1 MSFKGTTPA
10 DFYDRYNCEGGQW
23 NLEMDLLVAAEIADR
38 VNEQTDNVTK
48 ADKAKGA
55 VARRSQRKGQRQQL
69 SNNKGFFE
77 ALRDSGVPIRG
88 AKSGEKNG

>member
-1 MSFKGTTPA
+1 MSFKGTTPG

-23 NLEMDLLVAAEIADR
+23 NLEMDLLVAGEIADR

-48 ADKAKGA
+48 ADRAKGA
-55 VARRSQRKGQRQQL
+55 VARRDQRRGQRKEL
-69 SNNKGFFE
+69 SNNRTLFE

-88 AKSGEKNG
+88 ADSGEENG

>member
-10 DFYDRYNCEGGQW
+10 DFYDRYNREGGQW
-23 NLEMDLLVAAEIADR
+23 ALEMDLLVASEIADR
-38 VNEQTDNVTK
+38 VNEQTDRVTK

-55 VARRSQRKGQRQQL
+55 VARRDQRRGQREHS
-69 SNNKGFFE
+69 SNKQSLFK

-88 AKSGEKNG
+88 ANSGEEDG

>member
-10 DFYDRYNCEGGQW
+10 DFYERYNCDGGQW
-23 NLEMDLLVAAEIADR
+23 ALEMDLLVASEIADR
-38 VNEQTDNVTK
+38 VNEQTDKVTK

-55 VARRSQRKGQRQQL
+55 VARRDQRREQRKPL
-69 SNNKGFFE
+69 SDNQDLFG

-88 AKSGEKNG
+88 ANSGENNE